1 MQLPPGRFVCWQAHF
16 EPTNDAGLTVS
27 TQTPFTSGWGSSPW
41 TIDFR
46 PRKSA
51 LPARADIAIVGAGF
65 TGLAAAAWLRH
76 LDPTKSVVVLESETI
91 GGGASGRTGGMILSE
106 TAAGDLRGLGD
117 VLAGFQRSLSEL
129 KIDCAVAI
137 TGAWEIERSARKA
150 EERARTRGESPIDW
164 QDSGTLRVTKDVPG
178 GTIDPGML
186 VSGMA
191 RAAETSGAIIC
202 ENSPAAALVWPGE
215 KEPEKEIEI
224 AVAGAGQPLRCQQLL
239 LATNAMNLEV
249 AGLAED
255 TEPKFT
261 MAIATEPLS
270 EAQLE
275 AIGLAGRQPFYT
287 MDFPYLW
294 GRVTRTN
301 AVVFGG
307 GLVHVE
313 DWRDLSEINV
323 ATGEASRL
331 LDSLEARVHK
341 LHPALHGV
349 AITHRW
355 GGPILFAESMK
366 PIFQRHRASRNAL
379 VLAGYAGHGVAL
391 SVYLGCWAAEVLL
404 GRRQLP
410 QW

>member
-1 MQLPPGRFVCWQAHF
+1 M
-16 EPTNDAGLTVS
+16 S
-27 TQTPFTSGWGSSPW
+27 TQTPFTNGWGASPW
-41 TIDFR
+41 VIDFR
-46 PRKSA
+46 PRKSPV
-51 LPARADIAIVGAGF
+51 PARADIAIVGAGF
-65 TGLAAAAWLRH
+65 TGLAVAAWLRH

-91 GGGASGRTGGMILSE
+91 GAGASGRTGGMTLSE
-106 TAAGDLRGLGD
+106 TAAGALPGLGD
-117 VLAGFQRSLSEL
+117 VLEGFERSVLAL
-129 KIDCAVAI
+129 KIDCALAI
-137 TGAWEIERSARKA
+137 TGAWEIERSARQAK
-150 EERARTRGESPIDW
+150 ERAKTRGASPIEW
-164 QDSGTLRVTKDVPG
+164 QDSGTLRVTNDVPG

-186 VSGMA
+186 VNGLA
-191 RAAETSGAIIC
+191 RAAESGGAIIC
-202 ENSPAAALVWPGE
+202 ENSPAAAPVWSEG
-215 KEPEKEIEI
+215 KEIGLI
-224 AVAGAGQPLRCQQLL
+224 AGGQHLRCQRLL

-270 EAQLE
+270 EVQLE

-287 MDFPYLW
+287 VDFPYLW

-307 GLVHVE
+307 GLVHVD
-313 DWRDLSEINV
+313 DWRALSEIKV
-323 ATGEASRL
+323 ATGEARIR
-331 LDSLEARVHK
+331 LDSLEARVRK
-341 LHPALHGV
+341 LHSALHAV

-366 PIFQRHRASRNAL
+366 PIFQRHRASHNAL

-404 GRRQLP
+404 GRRELP

>member
-1 MQLPPGRFVCWQAHF
+1 VPDSSPFIKKGGCFDLRFW
-16 EPTNDAGLTVS
+16 DGGLFRWFIVS
-27 TQTPFTSGWGSSPW
+27 TQTPFTNGWGSSPW

-46 PRKSA
+46 PRQSP

-91 GGGASGRTGGMILSE
+91 GAGASGRSGGMTLSE
-106 TAAGDLRGLGD
+106 TAAGDLPGLGD
-117 VLAGFQRSLSEL
+117 VGDGFKHSVLAL
-129 KIDCAVAI
+129 KIDCALAI
-137 TGAWEIERSARKA
+137 TGAWEIERSACKA
-150 EERARTRGESPIDW
+150 EERAKTRGASPIQW
-164 QDSGTLRVTKDVPG
+164 QDSGRLRVTKDVPG

-186 VSGMA
+186 VSGLA
-191 RAAETSGAIIC
+191 RAAESGGAIIC
-202 ENSPAAALVWPGE
+202 ENSPAAAPSWSE
-215 KEPEKEIEI
+215 EKEIVI
-224 AVAGAGQPLRCQQLL
+224 SAGGQHLHCQQLL
-239 LATNAMNLEV
+239 LATNAMNLEA
-249 AGLAED
+249 AGLAGD

-270 EAQLE
+270 EAQLK

-287 MDFPYLW
+287 IDFPYLW

-307 GLVHVE
+307 GLVHVD
-313 DWRDLSEINV
+313 DWRALSEINV
-323 ATGEASRL
+323 ATGEARRL
-331 LDSLEARVHK
+331 LDSLEARVRK
-341 LHPALHGV
+341 LHPALHAV
-349 AITHRW
+349 AVTHRW

-366 PIFQRHRASRNAL
+366 PIFQRHRASRNTL

-404 GRRQLP
+404 GRRKLP